1 MSNCPQ
7 DEDPFWE
14 PPDTEVIVGIA
25 LVPLNYLS
33 HVVELEDHVTVL
45 NYWAETVGFLNVE
58 LRPCDREGDEERVDM
73 LQDPMEMVQYYY
85 APDTLYSYKANTVS

>member
-1 MSNCPQ
+1 M
-7 DEDPFWE
+7 
-14 PPDTEVIVGIA
+14 IVGIA

-33 HVVELEDHVTVL
+33 HMVELEDHVTVL

-73 LQDPMEMVQYYY
+73 LQDPMEMVQYENNHWGISHWLSSGLGSDSK
-85 APDTLYSYKANTVS
+85 PSLS